1 MTVHDCD
8 SDAHALV
15 DEGTCAAPVFYT
27 PLPLDPDDYLPYLDG
42 FDMSLE
48 QKQAALFALWHIMS
62 AIVDIGFGMDTVQI
76 LLPDIFEKASRDSG
90 KLLERYEPDNSGK
103 QTT

>member
-8 SDAHALV
+8 SDAHVPV
-15 DEGTCAAPVFYT
+15 DEGTRAAPVFYT

-42 FDMSLE
+42 FDMSIE

-76 LLPDIFEKASRDSG
+76 LLPGIFEKASRDSG
-90 KLLERYEPDNSGK
+90 KLLKTNEPENPDQ
-103 QTT
+103 QTR

>member
-42 FDMSLE
+42 FDMSIE

-62 AIVDIGFGMDTVQI
+62 AIVDIGFGMDTI
-76 LLPDIFEKASRDSG
+76 RCKFFCRKFLK
-90 KLLERYEPDNSGK
+90 KLHGIRANC
-103 QTT
+103 